1 MLSIEVEFDVW
12 LFGSYVGLKNPNNY
26 LCKIFIINLN
36 LSEVLDA
43 PIYVQIILQN

>member
-1 MLSIEVEFDVW
+1 MLSIEVEFDAW

-26 LCKIFIINLN
+26 LRKIFIINLN

-43 PIYVQIILQN
+43 PIYV